1 MATLP
6 PNPRTSQDSRLTQ
19 DTRICELTTP
29 LGENELVL
37 ARLDCTEGLSELF
50 EYRIEALSEKAD
62 IDFDKAI
69 GQKCGVKVKLYG
81 RERNFSGILV
91 EAQWLGVRNDFY
103 LYRLVLRPWLWL
115 LSHKADCRIWLDKK
129 APEIIKEVF
138 SDAGFTD
145 FESKLTDEGSYPKRE
160 YCVQYRET
168 DLNFVCRIM
177 EKEGIY
183 YYFKHEDGKHKL
195 VLADSKSSHQPCP
208 GLAKI
213 PFLPPGGQYVRKEPR
228 IYELTSERRYRT
240 GKVKLNDYNYE
251 KPNTDLKCDANASE
265 KYTKADMLWYD
276 CPGNYPEKS
285 VGERYAKIQLE
296 CEQALDHRRHCNG
309 DAVFLY
315 PGSLTTLERHPGDS
329 QNIEYLVTRCSHS
342 FVAEEYRSG
351 SGTGSAEEI
360 YYGHY
365 EFVPSTRPYRAPI
378 VTPRPLIYGIQTA
391 KVCTKDE
398 GGSEEIDVEKL
409 TEIYV
414 RFYWDHR
421 KKRSCKLRCAQVW
434 SGKKWGG
441 QFIPRVGME
450 AVVEFLDGDPDRPL
464 VVGCVYNDEYKP
476 PYELPAKKNIAG
488 IYTDSTK
495 GSGGYNE
502 LHFDDTKK
510 SEKIRMHGEK
520 DHEVVIR
527 NAETWDIGE
536 IFKPPKGSPSRDTKI
551 QNGDDKLDVQSGDQ
565 NIKICQDQT
574 FKIGM
579 NQKTDVGMTID
590 TKAGLMIE
598 IHVGDSKITIDPISI
613 TMKSTLITLNASAML
628 TLKGGVVMIN

>member
-1 MATLP
+1 MAEL
-6 PNPRTSQDSRLTQ
+6 SQN
-19 DTRICELTTP
+19 TRICELTTP
-29 LGENELVL
+29 LGKDELVL
-37 ARLDCTEGLSELF
+37 TRLDGTEGLSELF
-50 EYRIEALSEKAD
+50 EYRIEALSEKLD
-62 IDFDKAI
+62 VDFDKAV
-69 GQKCGVKVKLYG
+69 GQQCGVKVKMYG
-81 RERNFSGILV
+81 QERQFNGILV
-91 EAQWLGVRNDFY
+91 EAQFIGVRNDYF

-168 DLNFVCRIM
+168 DLNFVSRIM

-183 YYFKHEDGKHKL
+183 YFFKHEGGKHTL
-195 VLADSKSSHQPCP
+195 VLADSKSSHQPVP

-213 PFLPPGGQYVRKEPR
+213 PFLPPAGEFVRKEMR
-228 IYELTSERRYRT
+228 LYELTSERRFRT

-251 KPNTDLKCDANASE
+251 KPNTDLKSDANASE

-285 VGERYAKIQLE
+285 TGERYAKIQLE
-296 CEQALDHRRHCNG
+296 SEQTFDHRRHCNG
-309 DAVFLY
+309 DAVSLY
-315 PGSLTTLERHPGDS
+315 PGGLTTLDRHPSDT
-329 QNIEYLVTRCSHS
+329 QNVEYLVARCSHS
-342 FVAEEYRSG
+342 FVTEYYRSG
-351 SGTGSAEEI
+351 AGFGATDEI

-365 EFVPSTRPYRAPI
+365 ELTPSSRPYRAPI
-378 VTPRPLIYGIQTA
+378 VTPRPLIHGIQTA

-450 AVVEFLDGDPDRPL
+450 VVVEFLDGDPDRPL
-464 VVGCVYNDEYKP
+464 VTDCVYNDEYKP
-476 PYELPAKKNIAG
+476 PYDLPGKKNIAG
-488 IYTDSTK
+488 IKSDSTK
-495 GSGGYNE
+495 GGGGYNE
-502 LHFDDTKK
+502 WSFDDTKN
-510 SEKIRMHGEK
+510 SEKITVHAQK
-520 DHEVVIR
+520 DMDVLVLHD
-527 NAETWDIGE
+527 ETRETDHDLDTTVKNDERRTIYN
-536 IFKPPKGSPSRDTKI
+536 SRQTIVK
-551 QNGDDKLDVQSGDQ
+551 QSDDKLDIQGGNH
-565 NIKICQDQT
+565 NIKIAQEQT
-574 FKIGM
+574 TEAGTNIKM
-579 NQKTDVGMTID
+579 KANQLIELKVGP
-590 TKAGLMIE
+590 
-598 IHVGDSKITIDPISI
+598 SKITLKPEGI
-613 TMKSTLITLNASAML
+613 TIEAPTIKINGMTLVQIQGLPV
-628 TLKGGVVMIN
+628 KIN